1 MCPAIEAGSRVE
13 SASATAKHYP
23 LRPYTACMMNR
34 FLCLLTLALVL
45 AGCSPI
51 TVSMTLFADGSK
63 LLETTVDAEQGASD
77 KVAVIDIRGLITEKE
92 DGGLFS
98 GAASSV
104 DELVARLQVAEND
117 RYVKAVILRINS
129 PGGTVTAS
137 DMMFREVRRFVDE
150 TKKPVVASLGEVAAS
165 GGYYLA
171 LSADRIIAEPTS
183 ITGSIGVIIPT
194 VNVSEGLSKIGI
206 KSRSIK
212 SGKNK
217 DLANPLEPMRE
228 EQYAVLQGTVDEFYA
243 RFKKLVVERRSRAA
257 AEGTT
262 SLDQTQLDDLT
273 DGRIVTGARAME
285 FGLVDQTGGLREAL
299 KVAKTLAGIDRA
311 RMVKYYPEGGTRPRS
326 AYAQTTLPQPTAS
339 HGSEINLIQI
349 RAGSMGPFGNVGFA
363 GAYYL
368 WMPPG

>member
-1 MCPAIEAGSRVE
+1 MLNRILSLLAI
-13 SASATAKHYP
+13 AT
-23 LRPYTACMMNR
+23 
-34 FLCLLTLALVL
+34 FLT
-45 AGCSPI
+45 GCSPV
-51 TVSMTLFADGSK
+51 TVSLTLFADGSK
-63 LLETTVDAEQGASD
+63 LLETTVDADTNATD
-77 KVAVIDIRGLITEKE
+77 KIAVIDIRGLISEKE
-92 DGGLFS
+92 DSGLLSLGG
-98 GAASSV
+98 SSV
-104 DELVARLQVAEND
+104 DELVARLRVAEND

-137 DMMFREVRRFVDE
+137 DMMYREVRRFVEE
-150 TKKPVVASLGEVAAS
+150 TKKPVIASLGEVAAS

-217 DLANPLEPMRE
+217 DLANPLEPVRE
-228 EQYAVLQGTVDEFYA
+228 EQYSVLQGMVDEFYA
-243 RFKKLVVERRSRAA
+243 RFKNLVVERRSRAA
-257 AEGTT
+257 ALGTT

-273 DGRIVTGARAME
+273 DGRIVTGAKATE
-285 FGLVDQTGGLREAL
+285 VGLIDQTGGIREAFAL
-299 KVAKTLAGIDRA
+299 AKSLAGIDRA
-311 RMVKYYPEGGTRPRS
+311 KMVKYYPEGGTRPRS
-326 AYAQTTLPQPTAS
+326 AYAQSLVPQP
-339 HGSEINLIQI
+339 GSSREGEINLIQI

>member
-1 MCPAIEAGSRVE
+1 
-13 SASATAKHYP
+13 
-23 LRPYTACMMNR
+23 MMNR
-34 FLCLLTLALVL
+34 MLGLLAVVALMT
-45 AGCSPI
+45 GCSPV
-51 TVSMTLFADGSK
+51 TVSLTLFADESK
-63 LLETTVDAEQGASD
+63 LLETTVDTDQNAGEN
-77 KVAVIDIRGLITEKE
+77 KVAVIDVRGLISEKE
-92 DGGLFS
+92 DGGLLS
-98 GAASSV
+98 GGSSSV
-104 DELVARLQVAEND
+104 DELVARLRIAEND
-117 RYVKAVILRINS
+117 RAVKAVVLRINS

-137 DMMFREVRRFVDE
+137 DMMYREVRRFVDE
-150 TKKPVVASLGEVAAS
+150 TKKPVIASLGEVAAS

-171 LSADRIIAEPTS
+171 LSADRIIAEPTT

-228 EQYAVLQGTVDEFYA
+228 EQYVVLQGTVDEFYA
-243 RFKKLVVERRSRAA
+243 RFKGLVIERRSRAA

-262 SLDQTQLDDLT
+262 SLDQTQLEDLT
-273 DGRIVTGARAME
+273 DGRIVTGMKATE
-285 FGLVDQTGGLREAL
+285 VGLVDQTGGIREAFKL
-299 KVAKTLAGIDRA
+299 AKSLAGIDRA
-311 RMVKYYPEGGTRPRS
+311 KMVKYYPEGGTRPRS
-326 AYAQTTLPQPTAS
+326 AYAQSFLPQPGAS
-339 HGSEINLIQI
+339 RDGEINLIQI

>member
-1 MCPAIEAGSRVE
+1 M
-13 SASATAKHYP
+13 
-23 LRPYTACMMNR
+23 LNR
-34 FLCLLTLALVL
+34 LLSLLTIAAILT
-45 AGCSPI
+45 GCSPV
-51 TVSMTLFADGSK
+51 TVSLTLFADGSK
-63 LLETTVDAEQGASD
+63 LLETTVDADQNATD
-77 KVAVIDIRGLITEKE
+77 KVAVIDIRGLISEKE
-92 DGGLFS
+92 DAGLLSLGG
-98 GAASSV
+98 SSV
-104 DELVARLQVAEND
+104 DELVARLRVAEND
-117 RYVKAVILRINS
+117 RYVRAVILRINS

-137 DMMFREVRRFVDE
+137 DMMYREVRRFVDE
-150 TKKPVVASLGEVAAS
+150 TKKPVIASLGEVAAS

-217 DLANPLEPMRE
+217 DLANPLEPVRE
-228 EQYAVLQGTVDEFYA
+228 EQYAVLQGMVDEFYA
-243 RFKKLVVERRSRAA
+243 RFKNLVVERRSRAA
-257 AEGTT
+257 ALGTT

-273 DGRIVTGARAME
+273 DGRIVTGAKATE
-285 FGLVDQTGGLREAL
+285 VGLIDQTGGIREAFAL
-299 KVAKTLAGIDRA
+299 AKSLAGIDRA
-311 RMVKYYPEGGTRPRS
+311 KMVKYYPEGGTRPRS
-326 AYAQTTLPQPTAS
+326 AYAQSLAPQPGAS
-339 HGSEINLIQI
+339 REGEINLIQI